1 MLSKM
6 ATGFVNHATGVGDH
20 FPGAQGAVRKSIFF
34 FVNGNLAC
42 GLSLLDRPGLGV
54 SNGAGFFLRNF
65 GLALCSGRI
74 LVLCAGVLSY
84 VQGSKSYVQ
93 GSKSYV
99 QGSKSYVQ
107 GSKSYVQVAKFSSSV
122 FL

>member
-20 FPGAQGAVRKSIFF
+20 FPGAQGAVRKSIF

-74 LVLCAGVLSY
+74 LV
-84 VQGSKSYVQ
+84 
-93 GSKSYV
+93 
-99 QGSKSYVQ
+99 
-107 GSKSYVQVAKFSSSV
+107 
-122 FL
+122 

>member
-1 MLSKM
+1 MLLGWGTTFRELKVLS
-6 ATGFVNHATGVGDH
+6 
-20 FPGAQGAVRKSIFF
+20 RCRF
-34 FVNGNLAC
+34 FVNRNLEC
-42 GLSLLDRPGLGV
+42 GLSSLDCKGRDV